1 MRYWHT
7 DMNKKRVWV
16 TSDNKTPLAIINDYY
31 HDKCYVWDAD
41 QCGDEK
47 VYFVFSNGQKY
58 VLEYEWYIGPHYGAD
73 RSMLED
79 GDDGWGVHCNHT
91 IEETTDNFDY
101 PADRDWIDL

>member
-31 HDKCYVWDAD
+31 HDKCYVRDAD
-41 QCGDEK
+41 RCGDEK

-58 VLEYEWYIGPHYGAD
+58 VLKYKWYIGTRHDLQQCRPM
-73 RSMLED
+73 RSFTNLHGHD
-79 GDDGWGVHCNHT
+79 SKLDWRGVT
-91 IEETTDNFDY
+91 GS
-101 PADRDWIDL
+101 RW